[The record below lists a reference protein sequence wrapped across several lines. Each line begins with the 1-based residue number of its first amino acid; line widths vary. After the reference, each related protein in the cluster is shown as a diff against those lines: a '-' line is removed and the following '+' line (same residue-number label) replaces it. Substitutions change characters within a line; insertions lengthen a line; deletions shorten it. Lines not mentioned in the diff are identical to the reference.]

1 MSFSKKFMARSPFN
15 SSNDAKGWYHSCG
28 PKGGCTPYPEA
39 HQKAHDEGRIHMA
52 PEGSKSGDEKKPY
65 PGKSPAKHK
74 KRGKPHCHA
83 GQRKRV
89 RGGKTK
95 TKVKRGGGI
104 PGMADSGGACPSD
117 MA

>member
-1 MSFSKKFMARSPFN
+1 MSFSKKFMAKSPFN

-39 HQKAHDEGRIHMA
+39 HQKAHDVGRMHDA
-52 PEGSKSGDEKKPY
+52 PPDSKPDDEKKPY
-65 PGKSPAKHK
+65 KPSPAKHK
-74 KRGKPHCHA
+74 RRKPHCHA
-83 GQRKRV
+83 GKRKRV
-89 RGGKTK
+89 KGKIKTRTKGGP
-95 TKVKRGGGI
+95 GI

>member
-1 MSFSKKFMARSPFN
+1 MSFSKKFMAKSPFN

-39 HQKAHDEGRIHMA
+39 HQKAHDEGRMHDA
-52 PEGSKSGDEKKPY
+52 PPDVKPSDEKKPY
-65 PGKSPAKHK
+65 KPSPAKHK
-74 KRGKPHCHA
+74 RRKPHCHA
-83 GQRKRV
+83 GKRKRIKGKIKT
-89 RGGKTK
+89 RTKGGP
-95 TKVKRGGGI
+95 GI

>member
-1 MSFSKKFMARSPFN
+1 MSFSKKFMANSPFK

-39 HQKAHDEGRIHMA
+39 HAKAHDEGRMHA
-52 PEGSKSGDEKKPY
+52 TPPDSKPSDEKKPY
-65 PGKSPAKHK
+65 KPSPAKHK

-95 TKVKRGGGI
+95 TKVKRGPGI
-104 PGMADSGGACPSD
+104 PGMADTGECHGD
-117 MA
+117 NTMA